1 MIVPAKWKELI
12 RTDLLD
18 LFLVIIYFLYI
29 FIMSLHFLVLYG
41 LCPPFPPTYG
51 VSFGPLGVG
60 YKATKVFDSAWMEYF
75 GGQCLYWVLFNFGRV
90 NQWFQYNN
98 LKVFLG
104 FFVM

>member
-1 MIVPAKWKELI
+1 MVY
-12 RTDLLD
+12 T
-18 LFLVIIYFLYI
+18 FF
-29 FIMSLHFLVLYG
+29 FS
-41 LCPPFPPTYG
+41 TYG

-60 YKATKVFDSAWMEYF
+60 YKATKVFDSGWMEYF
-75 GGQCLYWVLFNFGRV
+75 GGQGLYWALCNLGRV